1 VLAEE
6 ALPLLRAFTLLAERS
21 LEDAA
26 PGLTLQQFRAV
37 TVLHESGPLQ
47 ATALA
52 GALGIAP
59 STLTRLAD
67 RLVRTGL
74 VSRGSDDADRRAVV
88 LSVTRRGA
96 HTARRVRARREQ
108 ALARRFD
115 GLAPD
120 ERAVVLD
127 ALRTA
132 APIFDAA
139 GGRR

>member
-1 VLAEE
+1 
-6 ALPLLRAFTLLAERS
+6 
-21 LEDAA
+21 
-26 PGLTLQQFRAV
+26 
-37 TVLHESGPLQ
+37 
-47 ATALA
+47 
-52 GALGIAP
+52 
-59 STLTRLAD
+59 
-67 RLVRTGL
+67 
-74 VSRGSDDADRRAVV
+74 VSRGGDDADRRAVV

-139 GGRR
+139 DGRR